1 MRIVKII
8 ATTVAL
14 CAMLQASAQ
23 QNNILV
29 NDRDTIRYTYT
40 PLTPTPAQ
48 KSSWQKFVDYYNQST
63 TDNTDTKRFDITVV
77 GAPTYSSTVGLGLGV
92 MAAGLYRID
101 RENFNLPP
109 STVSLFARATLRG
122 VYTVGAE
129 GVNILKDDKNRIL
142 YRLAFSSNPTNF
154 WGIGYNAAVTNTA
167 VKYTSNNCQTELSYY
182 HRLCRNLYIGSR
194 LNFDYIYA
202 RGSDVATIM
211 PYIGDGNS
219 KELSTGISLL
229 LEFDSRDFILNPER
243 GLFIGAQAMLRPH
256 LLSSASSNCWR
267 FTGTV
272 SAYQHLWKGATLAF
286 DLYAESNSR
295 TTPWQFYARMG
306 SRSRMRGYYEG
317 RFIDRNMVTAQI
329 ELRQK
334 IWQRLGMVVWG
345 GAGNCFASK
354 DDFHWSHTM
363 PNYGIGLRW
372 ELKKRVNIRFD
383 YGFGSKV
390 AGKLI
395 NGFQVQIGEAF

>member
-1 MRIVKII
+1 MRVVKII
-8 ATTVAL
+8 ATAVAL
-14 CAMLQASAQ
+14 LAMLQAGAQ
-23 QNNILV
+23 QSDILV
-29 NDRDTIRYTYT
+29 SSRDTIRYTYT
-40 PLTPTPAQ
+40 PLPTQPVK
-48 KSSWQKFVDYYNQST
+48 KSGWQKIVDYYQQST
-63 TDNTDTKRFDITVV
+63 TDNTDTKRFDVTVV

-101 RENFNLPP
+101 RENFALPP

-129 GVNILKDDKNRIL
+129 GVNIFKDDKNRIL
-142 YRLAFSSNPTNF
+142 YRLAFSSNPTDF
-154 WGIGYNAAVTNTA
+154 WGIGYDAAMTNTA

-182 HRLCRNLYIGSR
+182 HRLCKNLYIGTR

-202 RGSDVATIM
+202 RSADIQTIA
-211 PYIGDGNS
+211 PYIGDGSS
-219 KELSTGISLL
+219 KALSTGVSLL

-243 GLFIGAQAMLRPH
+243 GVFVGAQVMLRPH
-256 LLSSASSNCWR
+256 LLSLSSSNCWH
-267 FTGTV
+267 FAGTA
-272 SAYQHLWKGATLAF
+272 SFYRQLWRGATLAL
-286 DLYAESNSR
+286 DLYAESNSS

-334 IWQRLGMVVWG
+334 IWHRLGMAVWG

-354 DDFHWSHTM
+354 DDFQWRHTM
-363 PNYGIGLRW
+363 SNYGIGLRW

-390 AGKLI
+390 NGKLI